1 MELDEAGEYMRS
13 IRSMMKDVLLEIHG
27 FNDTVERIFHTS
39 REFFVTSESRQEVYD
54 KEMLNELMGIR
65 NELKS
70 VRMELSLISEVIV
83 DVTKEDNNI
92 N

>member
-1 MELDEAGEYMRS
+1 MEFDGTGEYIRS
-13 IRSMMKDVLLEIHG
+13 IRSMMKDVVLEIHG
-27 FNDTVERIFHTS
+27 F

-54 KEMLNELMGIR
+54 KEVLNELMGIR

>member
-1 MELDEAGEYMRS
+1 MQFDGTGEYMRS
-13 IRSMMKDVLLEIHG
+13 IRSMMKDVVLEIHG
-27 FNDTVERIFHTS
+27 F

-54 KEMLNELMGIR
+54 KEVLNELMGIR

-70 VRMELSLISEVIV
+70 VRMELSVISEVIV
-83 DVTKEDNNI
+83 DLNEEDKNI

>member
-1 MELDEAGEYMRS
+1 MEFDGTGEYIRS
-13 IRSMMKDVLLEIHG
+13 IRSMMKAVVLEIHG
-27 FNDTVERIFHTS
+27 F

-54 KEMLNELMGIR
+54 KEVLNELMGIR

>member
-1 MELDEAGEYMRS
+1 MEFDGTGEYIRS
-13 IRSMMKDVLLEIHG
+13 IRSMMKDVVLEIHG
-27 FNDTVERIFHTS
+27 F

-54 KEMLNELMGIR
+54 KEVLNELMGIR

-70 VRMELSLISEVIV
+70 VRMELSVISEVIV

>member
-1 MELDEAGEYMRS
+1 MQLDEAGEYMRS
-13 IRSMMKDVLLEIHG
+13 IRSMMKDVVIEIHG
-27 FNDTVERIFHTS
+27 F

-54 KEMLNELMGIR
+54 KEVLNELMGIR

-70 VRMELSLISEVIV
+70 VRMELSVISEVIV
-83 DVTKEDNNI
+83 DLNEEDKNI

>member
-1 MELDEAGEYMRS
+1 MEFDGTGEYMRS
-13 IRSMMKDVLLEIHG
+13 IRSMMKDVVLEIHG
-27 FNDTVERIFHTS
+27 F

-54 KEMLNELMGIR
+54 KEVLNELMGIR